1 MGKKLPSDL
10 IFPLSHARDAIIA
23 LMTRSTVISLVVF
36 QNQHLISSDL
46 CCSNITK
53 LATQIRSYLTTTYLP
68 TQSIKL
74 LRTNIRGQ
82 IKDLLSQDNENKDT
96 LSRLFYNHF
105 FLDLG

>member
-1 MGKKLPSDL
+1 MGKKLTSDL
-10 IFPLSHARDAIIA
+10 IFPLSHVRDAIIA

-36 QNQHLISSDL
+36 QNQYLISSDL
-46 CCSNITK
+46 CCSNITEP
-53 LATQIRSYLTTTYLP
+53 ATQIRGYLTTTYLP